1 MIVGYRTLESSFNS
15 IVAPFEDVLEY
26 ETLELGNVDIYMTMR
41 ELYNIKLDLRWKRQ
55 KCNEIVMQ
63 FLRNKYRCTGI
74 HCVWLCD
81 DIQDVK
87 RLYARNGEEIIRVYL
102 PDNALLVSNLGP
114 DGKLYTIHS
123 CQTYSYEKV
132 I

>member
-1 MIVGYRTLESSFNS
+1 MIVGYRTLESSFNGIIS
-15 IVAPFEDVLEY
+15 LFKDVLEY
-26 ETLELGNVDIYMTMR
+26 ETLELGNVDIYLTMR

-63 FLRNKYRCTGI
+63 FLRNKYRGI
-74 HCVWLCD
+74 DIYCVWLCS

-87 RLYARNGEEIIRVYL
+87 RLYARNGESIIRVYL

-114 DGKLYTIHS
+114 DGKLYVIHKG
-123 CQTYSYEKV
+123 QTYSYEE
-132 I
+132 IL

>member
-26 ETLELGNVDIYMTMR
+26 ETLELGNVDIYLTMR
-41 ELYNIKLDLRWKRQ
+41 ELYNIKLDLRWKCQ

-63 FLRNKYRCTGI
+63 FLRNKYRGTGI
-74 HCVWLCD
+74 YCVWLCD

-114 DGKLYTIHS
+114 DGKLYIIHS